1 VAPLPLALPP
11 VQVSM
16 IWHRS
21 QDRSPNMRWLRERL
35 LEIAG
40 ELRAGEA

>member
-16 IWHRS
+16 IWHRA
-21 QDRSPNMRWLRERL
+21 QDRSPDMRWLRERL

-40 ELRAGEA
+40 DLRASEA